1 MYFDMSSWLRNCDLF
16 SLSKVLKLIL
26 SFYKSF
32 TEPNLVSQTAHSLRR
47 SMKKKDLNDAELR
60 DLISDLISHVRIGH
74 ILPMDNDTLASA
86 AKRGLISTLPPFML
100 GEDNGQSQIKGI
112 SCWIKGTGTGLFT
125 RPRFFTPYVEEA
137 KAILEEKLNKTGESA
152 PNRLTIRQISNIPD
166 ALYMVDK
173 PGAHM
178 TDAFTAS
185 GEHFHTC
192 AAASV
197 ASTSAYEDVNE
208 AGEIAKQPIQSQMP
222 QIERRVLLLMRQ
234 RERELKTLALS
245 HRALAL
251 VSNRCDVFKL
261 IQLRVVR
268 EFGLPDAASDY
279 LHNMSFLFPIESS
292 EDSSYGALS
301 SVHRSAHSHGTSGSG
316 NALGSDKDPYSYA
329 LDAKLETQSNATRT
343 SSGVA
348 GDPYFSQFDLES
360 HVSC

>member
-1 MYFDMSSWLRNCDLF
+1 
-16 SLSKVLKLIL
+16 
-26 SFYKSF
+26 
-32 TEPNLVSQTAHSLRR
+32 
-47 SMKKKDLNDAELR
+47 MKKKDLNDAELR
-60 DLISDLISHVRIGH
+60 DVISDLMAHVRIGH
-74 ILPMDNDTLASA
+74 ILPMDNESLASV

-100 GEDNGQSQIKGI
+100 GEDNGQSQIKGV
-112 SCWIKGTGTGLFT
+112 SCWLRGKGSGPFVH
-125 RPRFFTPYVEEA
+125 PRYFTPYVEEA
-137 KAILEEKLNKTGESA
+137 KLVLEEKLNKSGESA

-166 ALYMVDK
+166 TLYMVDK

-192 AAASV
+192 LSSV

-208 AGEIAKQPIQSQMP
+208 AGEIAKPPQNQMP
-222 QIERRVLLLMRQ
+222 AIERRVLLLMRQ
-234 RERELKTLALS
+234 REQELKTLALS

-251 VSNRCDVFKL
+251 VPNRCDVFKL

-279 LHNMSFLFPIESS
+279 LHNIGYLFPIESS

-301 SVHRSAHSHGTSGSG
+301 SAHRSAHSHATSGSG
-316 NALGSDKDPYSYA
+316 RALGSDKDPYSYA

-360 HVSC
+360 QVSYR